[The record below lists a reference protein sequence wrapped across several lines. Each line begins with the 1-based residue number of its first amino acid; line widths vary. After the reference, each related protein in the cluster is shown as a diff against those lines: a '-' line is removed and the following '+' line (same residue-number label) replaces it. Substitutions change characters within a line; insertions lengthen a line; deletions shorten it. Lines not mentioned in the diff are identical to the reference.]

1 MPTSAQKSEKALD
14 AVLHELIASL
24 GIKEKLQEYDA
35 VNRWNEIMGEQ
46 IAKASNAVGIKKGV
60 LHVHVQSGPW
70 RNELTIRKKEIID
83 KINASIESDIV
94 RDIKFQ

>member
-1 MPTSAQKSEKALD
+1 MSTSAQRPEKSID
-14 AVLHELIASL
+14 AVLRELIASL
-24 GIKEKLQEYDA
+24 GIEEKLQEYDA

-46 IAKASNAVGIKKGV
+46 IAKSSNAVSIKQGI

-83 KINASIESDIV
+83 KINASIGSDIV
-94 RDIKFQ
+94 KDIKFQ